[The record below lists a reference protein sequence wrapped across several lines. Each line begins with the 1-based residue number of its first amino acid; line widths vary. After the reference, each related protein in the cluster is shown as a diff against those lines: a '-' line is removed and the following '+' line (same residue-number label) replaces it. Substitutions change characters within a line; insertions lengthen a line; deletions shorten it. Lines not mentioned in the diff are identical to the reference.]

1 MLHAAEPP
9 PSGEPP
15 LIEMRRAPAWLGGRF
30 RRVSARRRGDL
41 PLWARI
47 GLAAPGRMEVWLVVA
62 AVLCAGLVAAGVALA
77 LWASDGLS
85 L

>member
-1 MLHAAEPP
+1 MLQAGDPP
-9 PSGEPP
+9 PRGEPP

-30 RRVSARRRGDL
+30 RRVSPRPHGDL

-47 GLAAPGRMEVWLVVA
+47 GLAAPGRTEVWLAAA

-77 LWASDGLS
+77 LWASNGLR